1 MKLLYE
7 LIPLKSV
14 EQAILDLPPQ
24 SDVSVTCSPV
34 KGIGATLELSA
45 RVAGLGH
52 HVIPHIAARMVE
64 GPQHAAQI
72 ASSLKASN
80 IAELF
85 VVAGDQ
91 DPPLGPYSDGASFLR
106 EFLNHDHGLTTIG
119 STAYPDGHAL
129 IAPELIRNASLDKQ
143 QLVLSAG
150 LQSFVSTQMCFDAKR
165 IVSWLEAE
173 RAAGLSVPVHLGL
186 PGAVDRT
193 KLITLGAR
201 LGIGASMRFL
211 TKNRK
216 SITKL
221 LSASSY
227 DPAELVD
234 PLSSHFDR
242 LNISALHLFTFNEVA
257 STAKW
262 ADSRDWA
269 SLSPAV

>member
-14 EQAILDLPPQ
+14 EQAIADLPPE
-24 SDVSVTCSPV
+24 SSVSVTCSPV
-34 KGIGATLELSA
+34 KGIGTTLELSQ
-45 RVAGLGH
+45 RVADLGH

-72 ASSLKASN
+72 AASLKASG
-80 IAELF
+80 ISELF

-91 DPPLGPYSDGASFLR
+91 DPPLGPYADGASFIR

-129 IAPELIRNASLDKQ
+129 ISPELIRAALFDKQ
-143 QLVLSAG
+143 QLILSAG

-165 IVSWLEAE
+165 IVSWLETE
-173 RAAGLSVPVHLGL
+173 RAAGLTVPVHLGL

-227 DPAELVD
+227 DPAELVT
-234 PLSSHFDR
+234 PLAPHMDR
-242 LNISALHLFTFNEVA
+242 LGITALHLFTFNEVGA
-257 STAKW
+257 TAKW
-262 ADSRDWA
+262 ADNRGA
-269 SLSPAV
+269 A